1 MTDRPTRV
9 DGIEINPVPEGY
21 VVYDPERDRVHE
33 LNHTA
38 ALVLELCN
46 GENTTADIVRLLGAA
61 YELREPPVDE
71 ARACIAHLREE
82 GLVS

>member
-1 MTDRPTRV
+1 VTNRPTRV

-46 GENTTADIVRLLGAA
+46 GENTADDIARLLRAA
-61 YELREPPVDE
+61 YDLHELPEDE
-71 ARACIAHLREE
+71 ARACIAQLREE
-82 GLVS
+82 GLVK

>member
-9 DGIEINPVPEGY
+9 EGIEINPVAEGY

-38 ALVLELCN
+38 ALVLELCT
-46 GENTTADIVRLLGAA
+46 GDNTADDIVRLLQSA
-61 YELREPPVDE
+61 YELPEPPDDE
-71 ARACIAHLREE
+71 ARTCIAQLREE
-82 GLVS
+82 GLVT